1 MIIPFISFPN
11 SYLRLGETVII
22 ELNHYPDYTSKQ
34 TTEREILRMDQLF
47 TCSAKEF
54 VGTASAYTIGMVIA
68 TLDGSIKH
76 LLNIPGTCAA
86 IGIISSRTGTV
97 TQALAIDDAVKASDS
112 YLLKFEMAIDAG
124 KQCGQG
130 CLFILGADTVTDARR
145 AVEIALERTDFWQKC
160 LYINEVGHM
169 ECHVTPN
176 AGEVLHQI
184 FGAPLGR
191 AFGIIG
197 AAPAGIGLVA
207 VDKAVKEA
215 PVDIV
220 WFGSPSHN
228 LLMMNEFSAAVSG
241 NLEAVEK
248 VISIGKEIGCELLH
262 TCGIKPI
269 GIAQTM

>member
-1 MIIPFISFPN
+1 MLCGDLHTCSQ
-11 SYLRLGETVII
+11 SI
-22 ELNHYPDYTSKQ
+22 E
-34 TTEREILRMDQLF
+34 ELRMDQLF
-47 TCSAKEF
+47 TCPAREF

-68 TLDGSIKH
+68 ALDDNIKP
-76 LLNIPGTCAA
+76 LLDIPMSCAA

-97 TQALAIDDAVKASDS
+97 TQALAIDDAVKASNS

-130 CLFILGADTVTDARR
+130 CLFILGADTVNDARR
-145 AVEIALERTDFWQKC
+145 AVEIALERTDFWQSC

-184 FGAPLGR
+184 FGTPLGK

-207 VDKAVKEA
+207 VDRAVKEA

-220 WFGSPSHN
+220 WYGSPSHN
-228 LLMMNEFSAAVSG
+228 LLMMNEFTAAVSG

-248 VISIGKEIGCELLH
+248 AIATGKEIGCELLH

-269 GIAQTM
+269 SVKEVSGLYGEEHLKKTFTIDSCKK